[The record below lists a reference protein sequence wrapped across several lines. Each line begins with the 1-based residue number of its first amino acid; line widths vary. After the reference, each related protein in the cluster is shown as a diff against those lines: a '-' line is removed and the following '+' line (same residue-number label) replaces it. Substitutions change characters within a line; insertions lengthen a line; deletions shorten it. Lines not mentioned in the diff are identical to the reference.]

1 MISRIEALNY
11 RCLKYVDQPLERFQ
25 VLVGPNASGKS
36 SFLDVVALLGD
47 FVRDGLDEAL
57 LRNPRHPRG
66 RATTVDELIFNQSA
80 DRFELVVELRI
91 PQKLRRPGNGNYERA
106 RYEVALG
113 KSEKNGE
120 LVIAGE
126 TLWLCAAAGGKTPV
140 VRPGSPQAAH
150 PQSEFFPTEPAAPD
164 TLFTAPGRKK
174 TPAGWRKVVNKVPES
189 GNDYFQSETSKW
201 DTLFRIGPRK
211 AALAGLPQ
219 DPDHFAVAIWVRD
232 LLVEGIHILALN
244 SIAMRSPSSPSE
256 PRTFRVDGSNLHLIV
271 QDLGQ
276 HHPTVFQDWV
286 GHIRTVL
293 PDIQTINVI
302 ERPEDRHLYLAVQ
315 YASGRDPVPSWLLS
329 DGTLRLL
336 ALTLLAYLPEHE
348 GIYLI
353 EEPENGVHPRAIEAV
368 FQSLSSV
375 YDGQVLIA
383 THSPLIL
390 GLASR
395 EQILCFAR
403 NPSGAVDVVTGYNHP
418 RLRDWKGETDLG
430 TLYASGVLG

>member
-1 MISRIEALNY
+1 MIGRIEALNY
-11 RCLKYVDQPLERFQ
+11 RCLKHVDQSLERFQ

-36 SFLDVVALLGD
+36 SFLDVVALLSD

-66 RATTVDELIFNQSA
+66 RATTADELIFNQSA
-80 DRFELVVELRI
+80 DRFELAVELRI
-91 PQKLRRPGNGNYERA
+91 PPRLRRVGNGSHKRV

-113 KSEKNGE
+113 KSAENGQ
-120 LVIAGE
+120 LAIAGE
-126 TLWLCAAAGGKTPV
+126 TVWLGPALDGGP
-140 VRPGSPQAAH
+140 RRDREQLELFP
-150 PQSEFFPTEPAAPD
+150 SEPEAPA
-164 TLFTAPGRKK
+164 TILIAPGKK
-174 TPAGWRKVVNKVPES
+174 RTPRGWRKVVNKVPES
-189 GNDYFQSETSKW
+189 GNDYFRSEITGW
-201 DTLFRIGPRK
+201 NVMFRVGSRK

-219 DPDHFAVAIWVRD
+219 DVARFPVAMWMRD
-232 LLVEGIHILALN
+232 LLTQGIHILALN
-244 SIAMRSPSSPSE
+244 SVAMRSPSSPSE
-256 PRTFRVDGSNLHLIV
+256 PHTFRVDGSNLPLVV
-271 QDLGQ
+271 QDLKQQ
-276 HHPTVFQDWV
+276 HQRVFEAWV
-286 GHIRTVL
+286 EHIRTVL
-293 PDIQTINVI
+293 PDVETISVV

-315 YASGRDPVPSWLLS
+315 YAGGGDPVPSWLLS

-353 EEPENGVHPRAIEAV
+353 EEPENGIHPRAVEAV

-383 THSPLIL
+383 THSPLIV

-403 NPSGAVDVVTGYNHP
+403 NPSGAVDVVSGLDHP
-418 RLRDWKGETDLG
+418 RLRDWKGEADLG
-430 TLYASGVLG
+430 TLYAAGVLG

>member
-11 RCLKYVDQPLERFQ
+11 RCLRYVNQPLERFQ

-47 FVRDGLDEAL
+47 FVRDGLDEAI
-57 LRNPRHPRG
+57 LRGPRHPRG

-80 DRFELVVELRI
+80 DRFELAVELRV
-91 PQKLRRPGNGNYERA
+91 PQKLRRPSSGNYQRA
-106 RYEVALG
+106 RYEVAFG
-113 KSEKNGE
+113 RSEENGE

-126 TLWLCAAAGGKTPV
+126 TLWLCPAAESQS
-140 VRPGSPQAAH
+140 RPARPQLDL
-150 PQSEFFPTEPAAPD
+150 FPTEPVAPE
-164 TLFTAPGRKK
+164 TLLSAPGKK
-174 TPAGWRKVVNKVPES
+174 KKPTGWRKVVNKVPES

-201 DTLFRIGPRK
+201 NTLFRVGLRK

-219 DPDHFAVAIWVRD
+219 DLDRFAIAMWVRD
-232 LLVEGIHILALN
+232 LLIDGIHILALN

-256 PRTFRVDGSNLHLIV
+256 PRTFHVDGSNLPLVV
-271 QDLGQ
+271 QDLKQQ
-276 HHPTVFQDWV
+276 HPDVFQDWV

-293 PDIQTINVI
+293 PDIQTVNVI

-315 YASGRDPVPSWLLS
+315 YASSGAPVPSWLIS

-353 EEPENGVHPRAIEAV
+353 EEPENGVHPRAIEAL

-395 EQILCFAR
+395 EQVLCFAR
-403 NPSGAVDVVTGYNHP
+403 NPSGAVDVVTGREHP
-418 RLRDWKGETDLG
+418 RLRDWKGETDLA

>member
-1 MISRIEALNY
+1 MISRIEAMNY
-11 RCLKYVDQPLERFQ
+11 RCLKYVNQPLERFQ

-47 FVRDGLDEAL
+47 FVRDGLDEAI
-57 LRNPRHPRG
+57 LRAPRHPRG

-80 DRFELVVELRI
+80 DRFELAVELRI
-91 PQKLRRPGNGNYERA
+91 PQKLRRPSNGNHERA
-106 RYEVALG
+106 RYEVAFG
-113 KSEKNGE
+113 RSEENGE

-126 TLWLCAAAGGKTPV
+126 TLWLCPAAESKP
-140 VRPGSPQAAH
+140 RPARSQL
-150 PQSEFFPTEPAAPD
+150 ELFPTEPAAPE
-164 TLFTAPGRKK
+164 TLFRAPGKEK
-174 TPAGWRKVVNKVPES
+174 TPKGWRKAVKKVPES

-201 DTLFRIGPRK
+201 NIMFRVGERK

-219 DPDHFAVAIWVRD
+219 DPDRFAVAMWVRN
-232 LLVEGIHILALN
+232 LLMEGVHILALN
-244 SIAMRSPSSPSE
+244 SMAMRSPASPSE
-256 PRTFRVDGSNLHLIV
+256 PRTFRVDGSNLPLVV
-271 QDLGQ
+271 QDLEQ
-276 HHPTVFQDWV
+276 RYPNVVQDWV
-286 GHIRTVL
+286 EHIRTVL
-293 PDIQTINVI
+293 TDIQTIEVI
-302 ERPEDRHLYLAVQ
+302 ERPEDRHLYLAVR
-315 YASGRDPVPSWLLS
+315 YTGGGEPVPSWLLS

-383 THSPLIL
+383 THSPLML

-403 NPSGAVDVVTGYNHP
+403 NPSGSVDVVTGLDHP
-418 RLRDWKGETDLG
+418 RLRDWRGETDLS

>member
-36 SFLDVVALLGD
+36 SFLDVIALLGD
-47 FVRDGLDEAL
+47 FVRDGLDEAI
-57 LRNPRHPRG
+57 LRSPRHPRG
-66 RATTVDELIFNQSA
+66 RATIVDELIFNQSA
-80 DRFELVVELRI
+80 DRFELAVELRV
-91 PQKLRRPGNGNYERA
+91 PSRLRRTGSGNYERV

-113 KSEKNGE
+113 KSEGNGE

-126 TLWLCAAAGGKTPV
+126 TLWLCPATESKP
-140 VRPGSPQAAH
+140 RPPCSQL
-150 PQSEFFPTEPAAPD
+150 ELFPTEPAAPE
-164 TLFTAPGRKK
+164 TLLSAPGKK
-174 TPAGWRKVVNKVPES
+174 KKPKGWRRVVSKVTES
-189 GNDYFQSETSKW
+189 GNDHFRSETTGW
-201 DTLFRIGPRK
+201 NFTIRVGVRK

-219 DPDHFAVAIWVRD
+219 DVDRFPVAVWARN
-232 LLVEGIHILALN
+232 LLMEGIHVLALN

-256 PRTFRVDGSNLHLIV
+256 PRTFRVDGSNLPLVV
-271 QDLGQ
+271 QDLKQQ
-276 HHPTVFQDWV
+276 HPDVFQAWV
-286 GHIRTVL
+286 EHIRTVL

-315 YASGRDPVPSWLLS
+315 YASGGDPVPSWLLS

-390 GLASR
+390 GLAGR

-403 NPSGAVDVVTGYNHP
+403 NPSGAVDVVTGRDHP

>member
-1 MISRIEALNY
+1 MINRIEALNY
-11 RCLKYVDQPLERFQ
+11 RCLRYVNQPLERFQ

-47 FVRDGLDEAL
+47 FVRDGLDESI

-80 DRFELVVELRI
+80 DRFELAVELGV
-91 PQKLRRPGNGNYERA
+91 PQKLRRPGNDNYERV

-126 TLWLCAAAGGKTPV
+126 TLWLCPATKSKP
-140 VRPGSPQAAH
+140 RPARSQL
-150 PQSEFFPTEPAAPD
+150 ELFPTEPTASE
-164 TLFTAPGRKK
+164 TLFSAPGKKK
-174 TPAGWRKVVNKVPES
+174 TPKAWRKVVNKVPES
-189 GNDYFQSETSKW
+189 GNDYFRSETTGW
-201 DTLFRIGPRK
+201 NVTFRVGPRK

-219 DPDHFAVAIWVRD
+219 DVERFPVAMWTRN
-232 LLVEGIHILALN
+232 LLMEGVHILALN
-244 SIAMRSPSSPSE
+244 SAAMREPSSPSE
-256 PRTFRVDGSNLHLIV
+256 PRTFRVDGSNLPLVV
-271 QDLGQ
+271 QDLKQQ
-276 HHPTVFQDWV
+276 HLTVFQDWV

-315 YASGRDPVPSWLLS
+315 YAGGGEPVPSWLLS

-403 NPSGAVDVVTGYNHP
+403 NPSGAVDVVTGRDHP

>member
-1 MISRIEALNY
+1 MISRIDALNY
-11 RCLKYVDQPLERFQ
+11 RCLRYVNQPLERFQ

-47 FVRDGLDEAL
+47 FVRDGLDEAI
-57 LRNPRHPRG
+57 LRSPRHPRG

-80 DRFELVVELRI
+80 DRFELAVELRI
-91 PQKLRRPGNGNYERA
+91 PRKLRQSSSGNYERV

-120 LVIAGE
+120 LIIAGE
-126 TLWLCAAAGGKTPV
+126 TLWLC
-140 VRPGSPQAAH
+140 
-150 PQSEFFPTEPAAPD
+150 PAADSKPRLASSQLE
-164 TLFTAPGRKK
+164 LFPAEPEAPETILRARGKKRKPK
-174 TPAGWRKVVNKVPES
+174 GWRRVVSKVTES
-189 GNDYFQSETSKW
+189 GNDHFRSETTGW
-201 DTLFRIGPRK
+201 NFTIRVGVRK
-211 AALAGLPQ
+211 AALSGLPQ
-219 DPDHFAVAIWVRD
+219 DVDRFPVAVWARS
-232 LLVEGIHILALN
+232 LLMEGIHVLALN
-244 SIAMRSPSSPSE
+244 SAAMRSPSSPSE
-256 PRTFRVDGSNLHLIV
+256 PRTFHVDGSNLPLVV
-271 QDLGQ
+271 QDLKQQ
-276 HHPTVFQDWV
+276 HPDVVQAWV
-286 GHIRTVL
+286 DHIRTVL
-293 PDIQTINVI
+293 PDIQTVNVI

-315 YASGRDPVPSWLLS
+315 YTSSGDPVPSWLIS

-353 EEPENGVHPRAIEAV
+353 EEPENGVHPRAIEAL

-390 GLASR
+390 GLAKR
-395 EQILCFAR
+395 EQVLCFAR
-403 NPSGAVDVVTGYNHP
+403 NPSGAVDVVTGSDHP
-418 RLRDWKGETDLG
+418 RLRDWKGETDLA

>member
-11 RCLKYVDQPLERFQ
+11 RCLRHVNQSLERFQ

-47 FVRDGLDEAL
+47 FVRDGLDEAI

-80 DRFELVVELRI
+80 ERFELAVELRI
-91 PQKLRRPGNGNYERA
+91 PSRLRRSDNGSYERA
-106 RYEVALG
+106 RYEIALG
-113 KSEKNGE
+113 KGERNGE
-120 LVIAGE
+120 LIIAGE
-126 TLWLCAAAGGKTPV
+126 TLWLCPAATVLHP
-140 VRPGSPQAAH
+140 RPARPQLKL
-150 PQSEFFPTEPAAPD
+150 FPTEPEALE
-164 TLFTAPGRKK
+164 TLFSAPGKK
-174 TPAGWRKVVNKVPES
+174 RMPKGWRKVVNKVPES
-189 GNDYFQSETSKW
+189 GNDYFQSETGGW
-201 DTLFRIGPRK
+201 NVTFRVGPRK

-219 DPDHFAVAIWVRD
+219 DVERFPAAMWVRD
-232 LLVEGIHILALN
+232 LLTEGVHVLALN
-244 SIAMRSPSSPSE
+244 STAMRSPSSPSE
-256 PRTFRVDGSNLHLIV
+256 LRTFRVDGSNLPLV
-271 QDLGQ
+271 AQDLKQ
-276 HHPTVFQDWV
+276 EHPDVFQVWV
-286 GHIRTVL
+286 EHIRTVL
-293 PDIQTINVI
+293 PDITTINVV

-315 YASGRDPVPSWLLS
+315 YTGGGDPVPSWLLS

-353 EEPENGVHPRAIEAV
+353 EEPENGIHPRAIEAV

-403 NPSGAVDVVTGYNHP
+403 NPSGAAAVVSGRDHP
-418 RLRDWKGETDLG
+418 RLRKWKGEVDLG

>member
-11 RCLKYVDQPLERFQ
+11 RCLRYVNQPLERFQ

-47 FVRDGLDEAL
+47 FVHDGLDEAI

-80 DRFELVVELRI
+80 DRFELAVELRI
-91 PQKLRRPGNGNYERA
+91 PQKLRRPGSGNYERV

-113 KSEKNGE
+113 KNEQNGE
-120 LVIAGE
+120 LAIVGE
-126 TLWLCAAAGGKTPV
+126 TLWLCAAAGGKAP
-140 VRPGSPQAAH
+140 AAH
-150 PQSEFFPTEPAAPD
+150 PQLELFPTEPAAPD

-201 DTLFRIGPRK
+201 NTLFRIGPRK

-219 DPDHFAVAIWVRD
+219 DPDRFAVAIWVRD
-232 LLVEGIHILALN
+232 LLIEGVHILALN

-256 PRTFRVDGSNLHLIV
+256 PRTFRVDGSNLPLVV
-271 QDLGQ
+271 QDLKRQ
-276 HHPTVFQDWV
+276 HSDVCQAWV
-286 GHIRTVL
+286 EHIRTVL
-293 PDIQTINVI
+293 PDIQTINVV

-315 YASGRDPVPSWLLS
+315 YADGGEPVPSWLLS

-403 NPSGAVDVVTGYNHP
+403 NPSGAVDVVNGHDHP

>member
-11 RCLKYVDQPLERFQ
+11 RCLKYVNQPLERFQ

-47 FVRDGLDEAL
+47 FVRNGLDEAI

-66 RATTVDELIFNQSA
+66 RATTVDELIFNQDA
-80 DRFELVVELRI
+80 DRFELAVELRI
-91 PQKLRRPGNGNYERA
+91 PLKLRRPGSGNHERV

-113 KSEKNGE
+113 KNEQNGE
-120 LVIAGE
+120 LAIVGE
-126 TLWLCAAAGGKTPV
+126 TLWLCPGAEGKLRPTPSQL
-140 VRPGSPQAAH
+140 GL
-150 PQSEFFPTEPAAPD
+150 FPAEP
-164 TLFTAPGRKK
+164 TAPGTLLTAPGKKK
-174 TPAGWRKVVNKVPES
+174 TPTGWRKVVNKVPEL
-189 GNDYFQSETSKW
+189 GNDYFRSEITGW
-201 DTLFRIGPRK
+201 NVMFRVGPRK

-219 DPDHFAVAIWVRD
+219 DVERFPVAMWVRN
-232 LLVEGIHILALN
+232 LLMEGVHILALN
-244 SIAMRSPSSPSE
+244 STAMREPSSPSE
-256 PRTFRVDGSNLHLIV
+256 PRTFRLDGSNLPLV
-271 QDLGQ
+271 AQDLKQQ
-276 HHPTVFQDWV
+276 HEEIFQVWV
-286 GHIRTVL
+286 DHIRTVL
-293 PDIQTINVI
+293 PDIQTITVV
-302 ERPEDRHLYLAVQ
+302 ERPEDRHLYLAVR
-315 YASGRDPVPSWLLS
+315 YASGGAPVPSWLVS

-353 EEPENGVHPRAIEAV
+353 EEPENGIHPPAIEAV

-375 YDGQVLIA
+375 YDGQVLMA
-383 THSPLIL
+383 THSPLIV

-403 NPSGAVDVVTGYNHP
+403 NPSGAVDVVTGLDHP
-418 RLRDWKGETDLG
+418 RLRDWKGETDLA